1 MELLLL
7 FYMYIRDELR
17 FIVVDKVS
25 ILRFKLSKNVL
36 KIYYKKYH
44 KNIFNIYDNLIMWQ
58 FNIFSVHP
66 LQ

>member
-44 KNIFNIYDNLIMWQ
+44 KNI
-58 FNIFSVHP
+58 
-66 LQ
+66 